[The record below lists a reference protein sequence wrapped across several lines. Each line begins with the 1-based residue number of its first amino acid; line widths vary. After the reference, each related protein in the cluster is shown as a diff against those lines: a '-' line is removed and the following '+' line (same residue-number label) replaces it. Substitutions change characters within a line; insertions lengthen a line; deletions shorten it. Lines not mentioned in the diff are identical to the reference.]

1 MLSYVKNM
9 DEVWHAGDI
18 GNRIVIDKLK
28 SLKPTKAVYGNI
40 DCNNVRKL
48 TKKIL
53 AFDCE
58 GIRVVITHI
67 AGYPSRYYKNA
78 IEIIQRYSPKLF
90 ICGHSHI
97 LKIMRDKK
105 YGHIHFN
112 PGAAGISGFHKKR
125 TMLKF
130 TLDEGKIKNLNII
143 ELNKNQ
149 KII

>member
-1 MLSYVKNM
+1 MLSYVKNT

-28 SLKPTKAVYGNI
+28 SLKLTKAVYGNI
-40 DCNNVRKL
+40 DCNKVRKL
-48 TKKIL
+48 TKKFL

-67 AGYPSRYYKNA
+67 AGYPSRYDKNA
-78 IEIIQRYSPKLF
+78 IEIIQR
-90 ICGHSHI
+90 
-97 LKIMRDKK
+97 

-130 TLDEGKIKNLNII
+130 TLDEGKIKNLYVI
-143 ELNKNQ
+143 ELNNNK